1 MKTQVVEALKT
12 VILEF
17 QDNPYAFLY
26 EEDIRATL
34 FHEIRKRI
42 SDEITVAG
50 TGRPEQ
56 QYRLRGVYCEYG
68 KKIDIACLKMDSQID
83 SKPHKGQDTFIYNIP
98 VEIGIEL
105 KYRKIGDSFTVQESI
120 KDYEKLKGIDVTNG
134 LAIAFVQNDK
144 ELPGFLGSVASTH
157 TEWLSHTDNLDGI
170 FVVTKNNLRK
180 ITN

>member
-1 MKTQVVEALKT
+1 MKTQIIEAIKT

-34 FHEIRKRI
+34 FYEIRKRI
-42 SDEITVAG
+42 SGEIEVAG
-50 TGRPEQ
+50 RGNPEQ
-56 QYRLRGVYCEYG
+56 KYRLRGVYCEYG

-83 SKPHKGQDTFIYNIP
+83 PKPHRGQDTFIYNIP

-105 KYRKIGDSFTVQESI
+105 KYRKIGDNFTVQESI
-120 KDYEKLKGIDVTNG
+120 KDYDKLKGIDVTNC

-144 ELPGFLGSVASTH
+144 ELPDFLGSVASTH
-157 TEWLSHTDNLDGI
+157 AEWLPYTKNLDGI
-170 FVVTKNNLRK
+170 FVVTKNELRK